1 MLIAKRLLMVAALI
15 IVCVSIAIDQ
25 WGAGPDTLVCRAGLC
40 RKDQLLRQQLATHPD
55 GQMIDLLRLRRLVRL
70 APADAYAW
78 AGLAE
83 QLRMSG
89 LHGEAGSVLDRAVE
103 LAPAVA
109 QIRMRRVNLCFENG
123 DKACLL
129 RDGRVVLSKTALYD
143 GVLFSYYKTLGIS
156 LDEVLSLGLP
166 DEARSARA
174 WAIHLAKGA
183 PSTAD
188 ALSTW
193 VWLRNRGH
201 ADESTA
207 CRMTRDLVNRR
218 QFEAA
223 WRIWRD
229 FRTHASRQT
238 GGSNLITNSTFDE
251 PLADTPF
258 DWELRPE
265 PGVRFILDN
274 GLDVI
279 FEGTANLS
287 MQNVRQLLFLQPGP
301 HRMIVD
307 LEYEGLTTDQGPYLR
322 LYGEGPDAAWSVQT
336 GMFKGSAPR
345 VKIEKDFVVTGQA
358 GPAWLQVQRAV
369 SEKSENRI
377 SGKLRIHAIT
387 LIPLNVSAH

>member
-1 MLIAKRLLMVAALI
+1 MLIAQRLLMAAALI
-15 IVCVSIAIDQ
+15 IVCVSIVIDQ
-25 WGAGPDTLVCRAGLC
+25 RGMGPDTLVCRTGLC
-40 RKDQLLRQQLATHPD
+40 RKDQLLRQQGGASLDRQAL
-55 GQMIDLLRLRRLVRL
+55 DLLRLRRLVQL

-83 QLRMSG
+83 QLWISG

-143 GVLFSYYKTLGIS
+143 GVLFSYYTTLGIS
-156 LDEVLSLGLP
+156 LDDVLSRGLP
-166 DEARSARA
+166 DDARPARA

-188 ALSTW
+188 TLSTW

-229 FRTHASRQT
+229 FRAHAPRQT

-265 PGVRFILDN
+265 PGLRFVLDN

-279 FEGTANLS
+279 FEGTVNLP
-287 MQNVRQLLFLQPGP
+287 MQNVRQLLYIEPGP

-322 LYGEGPDAAWSVQT
+322 LYGEGPDADWSVQT

-345 VKIEKDFVVTGQA
+345 VKIEKDFVAPGKA

-369 SEKSENRI
+369 SEKFENRI
-377 SGKLRIHAIT
+377 SGRLRIHAIS
-387 LIPLNVSAH
+387 LIPLNGSAR